1 MKRQCKWHGTCVSHS
16 WVRHKEFM
24 YVTHTHTHV
33 HKHILTPPAAIPPI
47 SCSHQAMSKGMFV
60 EVAEVDGK
68 LFMHFG
74 GFATSKGEE
83 KKEMVQMDEPHTCT
97 HIHSQTHGVS
107 LALSLF
113 FSFSLSLS
121 LSLSLSPL
129 LSLSLL
135 ISLAAFSLT
144 CTPHTHAHTSNVYI
158 SFLVSF
164 L

>member
-113 FSFSLSLS
+113 LSSHFFSLSLS
-121 LSLSLSPL
+121 PCLPCSLYLS
-129 LSLSLL
+129 
-135 ISLAAFSLT
+135 
-144 CTPHTHAHTSNVYI
+144 
-158 SFLVSF
+158 
-164 L
+164 